1 MRRSV
6 ALLRVRPVSKALAAT
21 ACPAPLMAG
30 ARRWDSARSRRSS
43 RSWARREGASSG
55 SAEEEEVAG
64 VVDGS
69 VLREV
74 WSGGRDD
81 WVDVLI

>member
-1 MRRSV
+1 
-6 ALLRVRPVSKALAAT
+6 
-21 ACPAPLMAG
+21 LMAG

-55 SAEEEEVAG
+55 SVDEEEAAG
-64 VVDGS
+64 AVDGS

-81 WVDVLI
+81 

>member
-6 ALLRVRPVSKALAAT
+6 ALLRVRPVSNALAAT

-55 SAEEEEVAG
+55 SADEEVAG

-81 WVDVLI
+81 